1 MTETNTE
8 ENNRECRDAEHCYR
22 IAQGWLQLYG
32 CRAVLAAFV
41 KLTEDIG
48 AIAEKTSLQVA
59 EDIKK
64 VIRRKKNINK
74 SYQHMLISRTHVHK

>member
-32 CRAVLAAFV
+32 CRAVMAAV
-41 KLTEDIG
+41 IKLIGDIG
-48 AIAEKTSLQVA
+48 PLANKTSLQIA
-59 EDIKK
+59 EDIKAIIEK
-64 VIRRKKNINK
+64 EKLSIYVDK
-74 SYQHMLISRTHVHK
+74 

>member
-8 ENNRECRDAEHCYR
+8 ENNRECRDAEHCYQ
-22 IAQGWLQLYG
+22 IAQGWLQQYG

-41 KLTEDIG
+41 KLTGDIG
-48 AIAEKTSLQVA
+48 AIAGKTSLQVA

-64 VIRRKKNINK
+64 VLEKEKLSTYVDK
-74 SYQHMLISRTHVHK
+74 